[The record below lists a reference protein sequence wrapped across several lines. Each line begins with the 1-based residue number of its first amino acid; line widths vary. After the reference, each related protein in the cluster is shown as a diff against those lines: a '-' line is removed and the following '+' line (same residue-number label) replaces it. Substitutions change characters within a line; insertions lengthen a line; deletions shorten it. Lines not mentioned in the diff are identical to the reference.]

1 MQFSE
6 LWRTTTFRLTI
17 LYGALFALGTLLL
30 LWMIY
35 VRSAVY
41 MTSRLD
47 HILTIQADALMHS
60 PRPGLRQ
67 RLIEELTLNG
77 DRINLFGLFSARG
90 ERIAGNLAA
99 LPSNLRSD
107 REPVEIP
114 PTQLFP
120 TSARLMARTLPTGE
134 ILVVGRDVGQL
145 QQMRGTIASALIWS
159 GVFILFVGLACG
171 TALSVRPLQRVRR
184 LRAVAQDI
192 ARGDL
197 KQRMPT
203 SQRGDELD
211 MFADTV
217 NYMIGEVERL
227 MSEVKGATAAIA
239 HDLISPLANATHQLR
254 ELQRAGNV
262 SRDDIAH
269 IAERIEEVLERFR
282 AILRIAELESRQRRA
297 GFKQIDLA
305 EIVTSAVD
313 LYAPL
318 AEEAGVRL
326 MALAEPGVL
335 VEADPK
341 LLFEALSNL
350 IDNAIKFAGR
360 GSTVQVKVG
369 KDPARP
375 QLIVQDDGPGI
386 ASHERAAVLQRFYRS
401 ERNRLIPGS
410 GLGLSVVTAIVRLHD
425 FEFVLEDAD
434 PGVRAVIECRRPA
447 SDPVEGVPPVGR
459 PSTATH

>member
-1 MQFSE
+1 
-6 LWRTTTFRLTI
+6 
-17 LYGALFALGTLLL
+17 
-30 LWMIY
+30 
-35 VRSAVY
+35 
-41 MTSRLD
+41 
-47 HILTIQADALMHS
+47 
-60 PRPGLRQ
+60 
-67 RLIEELTLNG
+67 
-77 DRINLFGLFSARG
+77 
-90 ERIAGNLAA
+90 
-99 LPSNLRSD
+99 
-107 REPVEIP
+107 
-114 PTQLFP
+114 
-120 TSARLMARTLPTGE
+120 MARTLPTGE

-159 GVFILFVGLACG
+159 GIFILLVGLACG

-197 KQRMPT
+197 KRRMPT

-239 HDLISPLANATHQLR
+239 HDLISPLANATQQLR

-262 SRDDIAH
+262 TRDDIAH

-282 AILRIAELESRQRRA
+282 AILRIAELESGQRRA
-297 GFKQIDLA
+297 GFKRFDLA

-313 LYAPL
+313 LYVPL

-326 MALAEPGVL
+326 LALAERGAII
-335 VEADPK
+335 EGDPK

-360 GSTVQVKVG
+360 ASTVQVKVG

-386 ASHERAAVLQRFYRS
+386 PSHERAAVLQRFYRS

-425 FEFVLEDAD
+425 FEFALEDAD

-447 SDPVEGVPPVGR
+447 SDQVEGVPPVGR
-459 PSTATH
+459 TSATTH